1 MSNRK
6 VPADFGIEVVPRG
19 KVPRRNPIVYQ
30 PADQRGSMYEPILRA
45 LSKNPGRAVKIV
57 SKNSIRLEELTPKQR
72 RDIQSG
78 LITISKNWQ
87 EEIDTQ
93 VESDAIYVMERRVAP
108 KKFED
113 LGQDPFANAPD
124 TIANNSAMERK
135 DAMAASVASNVR
147 KSKPRRVRP
156 NK

>member
-1 MSNRK
+1 MKDRK
-6 VPADFGIEVVPRG
+6 VSVDFGIEVISMG
-19 KVPRRNPIVYQ
+19 KIPRRDPIVYR
-30 PADQRGSMYEPILRA
+30 PADQRGSMYEPIFRA

-93 VESDAIYVMERRVAP
+93 VESDAVYVWRGE
-108 KKFED
+108 
-113 LGQDPFANAPD
+113 
-124 TIANNSAMERK
+124 
-135 DAMAASVASNVR
+135 
-147 KSKPRRVRP
+147 
-156 NK
+156 